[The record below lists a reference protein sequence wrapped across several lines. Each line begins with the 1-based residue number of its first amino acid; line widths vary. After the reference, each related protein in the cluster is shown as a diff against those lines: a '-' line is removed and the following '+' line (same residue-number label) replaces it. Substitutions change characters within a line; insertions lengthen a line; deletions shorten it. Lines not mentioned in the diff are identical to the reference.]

1 MIISDQPKTVT
12 LVASPPPETDNGGL
26 EQTFKVLS
34 AKAVRSNEIRR
45 ITSVSDIDLA
55 LSNILTASFKGTVRL
70 QIIGHAI
77 PGSMCLGARW
87 TDTGIHDTAAFAFP
101 FLVLDTNPTALG
113 LLAKFAGK
121 LSEVMLVGCHIG
133 STTTFG
139 HAINGRTLTYTLT
152 ELLRCKVCG
161 ADDDVAPEEYD
172 DQGWYAPA
180 PQHRRPKGWRWSDA
194 SPPLWTDL
202 GTDPLP
208 RNRKPC
214 GRDGKPVE
222 IEIRAIRT
230 AMLPLL
236 ASLPP
241 GPPGPPD
248 DLVLDLP
255 SALRVTCQH
264 VTTARPMSA
273 LPELAVETDLGPA
286 QILCGGRYL
295 KVADVC
301 YVLDRTPPL
310 TAALA
315 ALPRHIDAARRAT
328 SASTQALAA
337 AATATVPAAG

>member
-1 MIISDQPKTVT
+1 MISDQPKTVT

-26 EQTFKVLS
+26 DQTFRVLS
-34 AKAVRSNEIRR
+34 AKGVRSNEIRR
-45 ITSVSDIDLA
+45 VASVSEIDIA
-55 LSNILTASFKGTVRL
+55 LGNILTASFKGTVRL
-70 QIIGHAI
+70 QIIAHAI

-87 TDTGIHDTAAFAFP
+87 TDTGIHDLAAFAFP

-121 LSEVMLVGCHIG
+121 LSEVMLVGCHVG
-133 STTTFG
+133 STTSFG
-139 HAINGRTLTYTLT
+139 HAINGRTLTYTLA

-161 ADDDVAPEEYD
+161 ADDDVAPDEYD
-172 DQGWYAPA
+172 EQGWYAPA

-214 GRDGKPVE
+214 GRDGKPLE

-230 AMLPLL
+230 AMLPLI
-236 ASLPP
+236 ASPQPNDPPNDLPI
-241 GPPGPPD
+241 
-248 DLVLDLP
+248 DLP
-255 SALRVTCQH
+255 SSLRVTCQH
-264 VTTARPMSA
+264 ITTARPVSA
-273 LPELAVETDLGPA
+273 LPELSVDTDLGPA

-295 KVADVC
+295 KIADVC
-301 YVLDRTPPL
+301 YVLERTPPL

-315 ALPRHIDAARRAT
+315 ALPRTIDTARRA
-328 SASTQALAA
+328 QPA
-337 AATATVPAAG
+337 AATVTGESVPAAG

>member
-1 MIISDQPKTVT
+1 MIVSDQPKTVT

-26 EQTFKVLS
+26 DQTFQVLT
-34 AKAVRSNEIRR
+34 AKRVRSNLIAR
-45 ITSVSDIDLA
+45 ITSVSDIDIA
-55 LSNILTASFKGTVRL
+55 LSNLLTPAFRGTVRL

-87 TDTGIHDTAAFAFP
+87 TDSGIHDPGAFAFP

-121 LSEVMLVGCHIG
+121 LSEVMLVGCHVG
-133 STTTFG
+133 STTSFG

-161 ADDDVAPEEYD
+161 ADDDVAPDEYD

-194 SPPLWTDL
+194 SPPLWTDM

-208 RNRKPC
+208 RNRKPV
-214 GRDGKPVE
+214 GPEGKSLE
-222 IEIRAIRT
+222 IEIRAVRT

-236 ASLPP
+236 ASQQPS
-241 GPPGPPD
+241 
-248 DLVLDLP
+248 DLLVELP
-255 SALRVTCQH
+255 SPLHVTCQYI
-264 VTTARPMSA
+264 TTTRPVSA
-273 LPELAVETDLGPA
+273 LPELSVDTDLGPA
-286 QILCGGRYL
+286 QILCGGRYVQL
-295 KVADVC
+295 ADTC
-301 YVLDRTPPL
+301 YVVERNPSL

-315 ALPRHIDAARRAT
+315 ALPRTIDAACRAQT
-328 SASTQALAA
+328 VAAS
-337 AATATVPAAG
+337 AAG

>member
-1 MIISDQPKTVT
+1 MIFSDQPKTVT

-26 EQTFKVLS
+26 DQTFQVLT
-34 AKAVRSNEIRR
+34 AKRVRSNLICRT
-45 ITSVSDIDLA
+45 TSVSDIDVT
-55 LSNILTASFKGTVRL
+55 LSDILTPAFRGTVRL
-70 QIIGHAI
+70 QIIAHAI

-87 TDTGIHDTAAFAFP
+87 TDTGIHDPGAFAFP

-121 LSEVMLVGCHIG
+121 LSEVMLVGCHVG
-133 STTTFG
+133 STTSFG

-161 ADDDVAPEEYD
+161 ADDDVAPDEYD

-236 ASLPP
+236 ASPP
-241 GPPGPPD
+241 S
-248 DLVLDLP
+248 LDLSSVLP
-255 SALRVTCQH
+255 SLLASPLPASLRVTCQH
-264 VTTARPMSA
+264 VTTAQPMSA
-273 LPELAVETDLGPA
+273 LPELAVDTDLGPA

-301 YVLDRTPPL
+301 YVLDRSPPL

-315 ALPRHIDAARRAT
+315 ALPRHIDAARRA
-328 SASTQALAA
+328 ASPLAA
-337 AATATVPAAG
+337 AATAPVPAAG

>member
-1 MIISDQPKTVT
+1 MMFSDQPKTVT

-26 EQTFKVLS
+26 DQTFRLLS
-34 AKAVRSNEIRR
+34 ARGLHNHEIHRVA
-45 ITSVSDIDLA
+45 SVSEIDIA
-55 LSNILTASFKGTVRL
+55 LSDILTASFKGTVRL
-70 QIIGHAI
+70 QIIGHSI

-87 TDTGIHDTAAFAFP
+87 TDTGIHDLAAFAFP
-101 FLVLDTNPTALG
+101 FLILDTNPTALG

-121 LSEVMLVGCHIG
+121 LSEVMLVGCHVG
-133 STTTFG
+133 STTSFG
-139 HAINGRTLTYTLT
+139 HAINGRTLTYTLA

-172 DQGWYAPA
+172 EQGWYAPA

-214 GRDGKPVE
+214 GRDGKPLE

-236 ASLPP
+236 TSPQSN
-241 GPPGPPD
+241 
-248 DLVLDLP
+248 DLLLGLP
-255 SALRVTCQH
+255 SSLKITCQH
-264 VTTARPMSA
+264 ITTARPVSA
-273 LPELAVETDLGPA
+273 LPELAVDTDLGPA

-295 KVADVC
+295 KLADVC
-301 YVLDRTPPL
+301 YVIDRSPSL

-315 ALPRHIDAARRAT
+315 ALPRAIDTARRAQT
-328 SASTQALAA
+328 AA
-337 AATATVPAAG
+337 APTAGESVPAAG

>member
-12 LVASPPPETDNGGL
+12 LVASPPPETDNGGVD
-26 EQTFKVLS
+26 QTFRVLS
-34 AKAVRSNEIRR
+34 AKRVRTNEIRR
-45 ITSVSDIDLA
+45 VTSVSDIDIA

-87 TDTGIHDTAAFAFP
+87 TDTGIHDLAAFAFP
-101 FLVLDTNPTALG
+101 FLVLDTNPTSLG

-121 LSEVMLVGCHIG
+121 LSEVMLVGCHVG
-133 STTTFG
+133 STTSFG

-161 ADDDVAPEEYD
+161 ADDDVAPDEYD
-172 DQGWYAPA
+172 EQGWYAPA

-236 ASLPP
+236 ASP
-241 GPPGPPD
+241 PPD
-248 DLVLDLP
+248 DLLLDLP
-255 SALRVTCQH
+255 SSLRVTCQH
-264 VTTARPMSA
+264 VTTATPMSA
-273 LPELAVETDLGPA
+273 LPELAVDTDLGPA

-301 YVLDRTPPL
+301 YVLDRNPPL

-315 ALPRHIDAARRAT
+315 ALPRHIEAARRA
-328 SASTQALAA
+328 SSPLAA
-337 AATATVPAAG
+337 AATAPVPAAG